1 MYGVMS
7 QFVARF
13 ERPEM
18 VNRGGVK
25 ALSILWL
32 CVALAEFR
40 GGEESTPDS
49 IGGRQAYDS
58 LAMKR
63 SKTR

>member
-13 ERPEM
+13 KRPEM
-18 VNRGGVK
+18 VDRGGVK

-32 CVALAEFR
+32 CVALAESR
-40 GGEESTPDS
+40 GGENQRLT
-49 IGGRQAYDS
+49 A
-58 LAMKR
+58 
-63 SKTR
+63 